1 MYYQSVAVATS
12 LLHLHD
18 DKIQQNFSR
27 SLRATPESTL
37 YVVWSKVAEQYLR
50 EETYR
55 IFKGEMIIVRIT
67 RINEYCNNTRNIY
80 FAYSYIGSAQPF
92 RIINV
97 WLVTEIDTFDMS
109 CCALRYIIFGVNAYS
124 FRSTRKHIFWSTSV
138 NHSRRRERRR
148 DKQNKL

>member
-80 FAYSYIGSAQPF
+80 FAYSP
-92 RIINV
+92 R
-97 WLVTEIDTFDMS
+97 
-109 CCALRYIIFGVNAYS
+109 
-124 FRSTRKHIFWSTSV
+124 
-138 NHSRRRERRR
+138 NHSESLMFGSLQ
-148 DKQNKL
+148 KSTHLICHVVL